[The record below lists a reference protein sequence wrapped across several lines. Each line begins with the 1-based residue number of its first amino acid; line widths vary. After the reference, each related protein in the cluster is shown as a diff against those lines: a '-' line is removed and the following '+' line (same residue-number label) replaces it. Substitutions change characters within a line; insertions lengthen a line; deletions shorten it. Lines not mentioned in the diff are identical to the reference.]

1 MNAHH
6 THRKLPDRSADRMR
20 PDRMHSGA
28 IPDRPGRTSEH
39 GRHHPG
45 HRAEDDDG
53 QEHPPG
59 MDLPRDV
66 GRMARGA
73 RGRRR
78 IRRSPGSAR
87 RPRTTHGDS
96 ISERPGTS
104 AVADELPVALPG
116 SVDREAPPASTS
128 DRPWSGS
135 RAITRARHPRRHA
148 APVPLR
154 DQERADGKGR
164 ESGESHVER
173 EEAPHRDPERLLPRK
188 SAADGAAA
196 EHASPD
202 ERDPQ
207 DHGNPVSDV
216 QSLAVALL
224 SPSSSKLAAVAQ
236 YWSGGFE
243 VLAVESRRDPVAGR
257 DISRGIPRSGLV
269 GVREVA
275 RRGLRQTG
283 RTPSPR
289 RSSRAGSRCLA
300 RAHARD
306 ARHVRDGRHLTCSC
320 LPSRI
325 ARRLPGREHEH
336 P

>member
-1 MNAHH
+1 
-6 THRKLPDRSADRMR
+6 
-20 PDRMHSGA
+20 
-28 IPDRPGRTSEH
+28 
-39 GRHHPG
+39 
-45 HRAEDDDG
+45 
-53 QEHPPG
+53 
-59 MDLPRDV
+59 
-66 GRMARGA
+66 
-73 RGRRR
+73 
-78 IRRSPGSAR
+78 
-87 RPRTTHGDS
+87 
-96 ISERPGTS
+96 
-104 AVADELPVALPG
+104 
-116 SVDREAPPASTS
+116 
-128 DRPWSGS
+128 
-135 RAITRARHPRRHA
+135 
-148 APVPLR
+148 
-154 DQERADGKGR
+154 
-164 ESGESHVER
+164 
-173 EEAPHRDPERLLPRK
+173 
-188 SAADGAAA
+188 
-196 EHASPD
+196 
-202 ERDPQ
+202 
-207 DHGNPVSDV
+207 VSDV